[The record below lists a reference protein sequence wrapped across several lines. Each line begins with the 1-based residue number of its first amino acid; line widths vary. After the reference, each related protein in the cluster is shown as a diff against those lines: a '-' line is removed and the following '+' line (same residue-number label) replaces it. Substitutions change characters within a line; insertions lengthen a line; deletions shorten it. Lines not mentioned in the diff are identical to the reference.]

1 MIWTVDAQDQ
11 KSNTIQV
18 IKLKSSPIWCS
29 IQRNI
34 SQNLP
39 DEEYHEPACE
49 ACLQPDISFRQMFQC
64 FFFLYYRNKKYY
76 GESKEEISYKYNA
89 KLYRLEKYS
98 KLDRLLILFLMPIT

>member
-1 MIWTVDAQDQ
+1 MWTVDAQDQ

-29 IQRNI
+29 IQINI
-34 SQNLP
+34 WQNLP

-49 ACLQPDISFRQMFQC
+49 ACLQPDISFSPNVSMFS
-64 FFFLYYRNKKYY
+64 LYYSNKKYY

-98 KLDRLLILFLMPIT
+98 KLDRLLILFLMPVT